1 MSHAFNRSLTIMFI
15 IDRKVHLR
23 KQESW
28 RTRTLGRGG
37 GRERERGRVRNMSV
51 CFLLAG
57 ADEAVL

>member
-1 MSHAFNRSLTIMFI
+1 MSHAFNRSLTITFI

-37 GRERERGRVRNMSV
+37 GRERERESQEHV
-51 CFLLAG
+51 CLLPFSWS
-57 ADEAVL
+57 

>member
-1 MSHAFNRSLTIMFI
+1 VSHAFNRSLTITFI

-37 GRERERGRVRNMSV
+37 GRERGRVRNMSV